1 MDDPKSQTTEIEAGE
16 PRSIAQAVE
25 SLLENAAE
33 ALTRATD
40 CDDADWQKFHLGTA
54 AACKE
59 LALQLKPLVS
69 IQARIDEKAVMI
81 RRRFQLGPQPKRE
94 VRTHEPDAREPE
106 DAVTAP
112 ETIAA
117 SSDLSPPPG
126 GHDHDV
132 DDLEAF
138 KAEVDAVFA
147 SSRTAPASTWHSH
160 PPSFSFIFSSDP
172 ASPDATAPLCPF
184 QDPWHPCLKGQYPA
198 DALPDHSRLIA
209 PPLRDFRFAA
219 CPSAIHY
226 AALHAGG
233 EHAPESR

>member
-1 MDDPKSQTTEIEAGE
+1 MVVDGGVDDGLGSYSGVWTAHRRTVSRRNLSLIEKINALPGPTLPSSLLKFRVPQCGRPARFLGLVMDDTKSQTTEIEAGQ

-59 LALQLKPLVS
+59 LALQLEPLVS
-69 IQARIDEKAVMI
+69 IQARIDEKTVMI
-81 RRRFQLGPQPKRE
+81 RRRFQLGPQPRRE

-126 GHDHDV
+126 SGHGYDV
-132 DDLEAF
+132 EDVEAF
-138 KAEVDAVFA
+138 KAHVDAMFA
-147 SSRTAPASTWHSH
+147 IKPSTAPAST
-160 PPSFSFIFSSDP
+160 
-172 ASPDATAPLCPF
+172 
-184 QDPWHPCLKGQYPA
+184 
-198 DALPDHSRLIA
+198 
-209 PPLRDFRFAA
+209 
-219 CPSAIHY
+219 
-226 AALHAGG
+226 
-233 EHAPESR
+233 E

>member
-1 MDDPKSQTTEIEAGE
+1 MDDTKSQTTEIEAGQ

-59 LALQLKPLVS
+59 LALQLEPFVS
-69 IQARIDEKAVMI
+69 IRARIDEKTVMI
-81 RRRFQLGPQPKRE
+81 RRRFQLGPQPRRE

-126 GHDHDV
+126 SGHGYDV
-132 DDLEAF
+132 DDVEAF
-138 KAEVDAVFA
+138 KAHVDAMFA
-147 SSRTAPASTWHSH
+147 IKPSTAPAST
-160 PPSFSFIFSSDP
+160 
-172 ASPDATAPLCPF
+172 
-184 QDPWHPCLKGQYPA
+184 
-198 DALPDHSRLIA
+198 
-209 PPLRDFRFAA
+209 
-219 CPSAIHY
+219 
-226 AALHAGG
+226 
-233 EHAPESR
+233 E

>member
-1 MDDPKSQTTEIEAGE
+1 MDDTKSQTTEIEAGQ

-59 LALQLKPLVS
+59 LALQLVPLMS
-69 IQARIDEKAVMI
+69 IQARIDEKTVMI
-81 RRRFQLGPQPKRE
+81 RRRFQLGPQPRRE

-106 DAVTAP
+106 DVVTAP

-117 SSDLSPPPG
+117 SSDLSPP
-126 GHDHDV
+126 HDV

-138 KAEVDAVFA
+138 KAHVDAVFA
-147 SSRTAPASTWHSH
+147 IKPSTAPSSTLYQRSA
-160 PPSFSFIFSSDP
+160 FIALRLSGLIRVALSR
-172 ASPDATAPLCPF
+172 AIEGGTVAP
-184 QDPWHPCLKGQYPA
+184 QT
-198 DALPDHSRLIA
+198 
-209 PPLRDFRFAA
+209 
-219 CPSAIHY
+219 
-226 AALHAGG
+226 
-233 EHAPESR
+233 